1 MASTSP
7 AGPTP
12 VVLYVGIEWDQL
24 PDSFA
29 PEVKQRIKAGIAQAM
44 DALRGLGVDAR
55 WCGVPTD
62 PAAAVA
68 LVRAA
73 VAATPVDCVLIGAG
87 LRKTDQVLVLFE
99 QLVNAIHTACPDAAL
114 CFNTVPEDSADAVS
128 RWLARS

>member
-1 MASTSP
+1 MSPSP
-7 AGPTP
+7 ATGPAP

-44 DALRGLGVDAR
+44 AELRALGVEAR
-55 WCGVPTD
+55 WCGVPTA

-73 VAATPVDCVLIGAG
+73 VATTPVDCVLIGAG

-99 QLVNAIHTACPDAAL
+99 QIVNAVRVACPGAAL
-114 CFNTVPEDSADAVS
+114 CFNTVPEDSAEAVR
-128 RWLARS
+128 RWLARP

>member
-1 MASTSP
+1 MTST
-7 AGPTP
+7 AAAP

-44 DALRGLGVDAR
+44 TELRALGVDAR

-68 LVRAA
+68 QLRAA
-73 VAATPVDCVLIGAG
+73 VAATPIDCVLIGAG
-87 LRKTDQVLVLFE
+87 LRKTDQVLELFE
-99 QLVNAIHTACPDAAL
+99 QLVNAVHAACPAAAL
-114 CFNTVPEDSADAVS
+114 CFNTVPEDSADAVR
-128 RWLARS
+128 RWLTRR